1 MTEEVLV
8 TGGAGYIG
16 SHAVVELLDKGYSVI
31 VVDNLENGFIELVDK
46 RAKFYQGDIRN
57 QEFLEKVFLENKIST
72 VMHFAGYIKV
82 GESVKDPIKYYE
94 NNTFGTLLLLKSM
107 LKNNIKNIIFSS
119 TAAIYGNI
127 RGNAKVDEKNIKN
140 PINPYGKSKLMAED
154 IIIDFANTYDFNY
167 VIFRYFNVAGAHK
180 KYDIG
185 QKDKDI
191 TSLIALVLKVASGE
205 KETLEVYGN
214 DYPTKDGT
222 GVRDYIHV
230 VDLVKAHIL
239 SLNILKKKKSSI
251 YNLGNGN
258 GFSVFDVIKTTEKV
272 TNKKINY
279 KISPRRKG
287 DPAIVVASSTKAE
300 VELGWK
306 AEYKKLEEIIGSS
319 WNYIKNLKIK
329 K

>member
-82 GESVKDPIKYYE
+82 GESIKDPIKYYE

-107 LKNNIKNIIFSS
+107 LKNNIKNS
-119 TAAIYGNI
+119 
-127 RGNAKVDEKNIKN
+127 
-140 PINPYGKSKLMAED
+140 INPYGKSKLMAED

-230 VDLVKAHIL
+230 VDLVKAHVL

-251 YNLGNGN
+251 YNLGN

-306 AEYKKLEEIIGSS
+306 KQ
-319 WNYIKNLKIK
+319 NTKN
-329 K
+329 

>member
-82 GESVKDPIKYYE
+82 GESIKDPIKYYE

-107 LKNNIKNIIFSS
+107 LKNNIKNS
-119 TAAIYGNI
+119 
-127 RGNAKVDEKNIKN
+127 
-140 PINPYGKSKLMAED
+140 INPYGKSKLMAED

-214 DYPTKDGT
+214 DYSTKDGT

-230 VDLVKAHIL
+230 VDLVKAHVL

-251 YNLGNGN
+251 YNLGN

-306 AEYKKLEEIIGSS
+306 AEYKKLEEIIESS

>member
-82 GESVKDPIKYYE
+82 GESIKDPIKYYE

-107 LKNNIKNIIFSS
+107 LKN
-119 TAAIYGNI
+119 
-127 RGNAKVDEKNIKN
+127 NIKN

-230 VDLVKAHIL
+230 VDLVKAHVL

-251 YNLGNGN
+251 YNLGN

-306 AEYKKLEEIIGSS
+306 KQ
-319 WNYIKNLKIK
+319 NTKN
-329 K
+329 

>member
-46 RAKFYQGDIRN
+46 RAKFYQEDIRN

-82 GESVKDPIKYYE
+82 GESIKDPIKYYE

-107 LKNNIKNIIFSS
+107 LKN
-119 TAAIYGNI
+119 
-127 RGNAKVDEKNIKN
+127 NIKN

-230 VDLVKAHIL
+230 VDLVKAHVL

-251 YNLGNGN
+251 YNLGN

-306 AEYKKLEEIIGSS
+306 KQ
-319 WNYIKNLKIK
+319 NTKN
-329 K
+329 

>member
-1 MTEEVLV
+1 
-8 TGGAGYIG
+8 
-16 SHAVVELLDKGYSVI
+16 
-31 VVDNLENGFIELVDK
+31 
-46 RAKFYQGDIRN
+46 
-57 QEFLEKVFLENKIST
+57 
-72 VMHFAGYIKV
+72 MHFAGYIKV
-82 GESVKDPIKYYE
+82 GESIKDPIKYYE

-107 LKNNIKNIIFSS
+107 LKN
-119 TAAIYGNI
+119 
-127 RGNAKVDEKNIKN
+127 NIKN

-230 VDLVKAHIL
+230 VDLVKAHVL

-251 YNLGNGN
+251 YNLGN

-306 AEYKKLEEIIGSS
+306 KQ
-319 WNYIKNLKIK
+319 NTKN
-329 K
+329 

>member
-1 MTEEVLV
+1 
-8 TGGAGYIG
+8 
-16 SHAVVELLDKGYSVI
+16 
-31 VVDNLENGFIELVDK
+31 
-46 RAKFYQGDIRN
+46 
-57 QEFLEKVFLENKIST
+57 
-72 VMHFAGYIKV
+72 
-82 GESVKDPIKYYE
+82 
-94 NNTFGTLLLLKSM
+94 
-107 LKNNIKNIIFSS
+107 
-119 TAAIYGNI
+119 
-127 RGNAKVDEKNIKN
+127 
-140 PINPYGKSKLMAED
+140 MAED

-230 VDLVKAHIL
+230 VDLVKAHVL

-306 AEYKKLEEIIGSS
+306 AEYKKLEEIIESS